1 LAGGESVA
9 KIVGGVLF
17 SAATVKAFANEACS
31 GPVCTWRV
39 LAPAAAVGSI
49 VICAVA
55 VVRLFTV
62 TVPKPPSVAPFT
74 VMPAPK
80 LNCVMP
86 FTKVEYAA
94 VMFTIIVCPACP
106 EFGDTETICAGGLT
120 VKADVFPLANAT
132 PVEVDPDTET
142 SYAVGVETI
151 SEEGIVKNTRRAEPE
166 IVVTAVAV
174 AVALGGPAVAGCSV
188 TVTFPGGIVPLG

>member
-1 LAGGESVA
+1 
-9 KIVGGVLF
+9 
-17 SAATVKAFANEACS
+17 
-31 GPVCTWRV
+31 
-39 LAPAAAVGSI
+39 
-49 VICAVA
+49 
-55 VVRLFTV
+55 
-62 TVPKPPSVAPFT
+62 
-74 VMPAPK
+74 
-80 LNCVMP
+80 
-86 FTKVEYAA
+86 
-94 VMFTIIVCPACP
+94 
-106 EFGDTETICAGGLT
+106 LT